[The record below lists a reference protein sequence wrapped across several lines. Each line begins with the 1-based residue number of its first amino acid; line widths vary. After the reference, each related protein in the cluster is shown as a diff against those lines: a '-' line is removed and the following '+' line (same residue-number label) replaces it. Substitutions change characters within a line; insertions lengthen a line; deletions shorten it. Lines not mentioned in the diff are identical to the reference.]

1 MKISRLALLVA
12 SLCACLCMVLEA
24 SAQTAETLGESAEVR
39 AEPAAAHAESTAL
52 RGQSTEAQGE
62 PAALQL
68 QAGDTIALL
77 GGSLAER
84 MQHHGWLETRFQ
96 RRVPEL
102 GLTFRNLGFSADEL
116 TIQQRTSGFGSWDEH
131 LTRIEADVIF
141 AFFGFNESFA
151 GAEGLA
157 DFHRDLNDFIDHTR
171 AQRYHGEAT
180 PRLVLFSPLPFEEMG
195 DPALPS
201 ADTENA
207 RLLPYATAMQEVA
220 AQRGVPFVDLF
231 SAVARQRAA
240 LASSGAGPDGSPEAA
255 RLTLNGMQLTE
266 QGNKVVSGIIAD
278 ELLGELAESEATLAA
293 HESLRELVLQ
303 KNLLWFNRYRATDG
317 YNVYGGRS
325 SLTYDGVT
333 NFEVLQ
339 HELIEIDAMVANL
352 DRDIHASARGEPAPE
367 PLPVPA
373 PIDVATNRPGP
384 LADGSYPFASGEE
397 ALASMTAAPG
407 MEVQLFADEGRFP
420 ALVNPVQ
427 MSFDTQGRLWVATW
441 ATYPHWAPGQPMN
454 DALLIL
460 TDTDG
465 DGSADTCEPFA
476 DDLHNPTGFEFWNGG
491 VLVANPPDILFL
503 KDTTGDGKAD
513 VRERVLSGLSSGD
526 THHSA
531 NSFVLGPDGAL
542 YFQEGTFHQSQVE
555 TIYGPVRNNNGC
567 VWRFEPRT
575 WRAQRYVPYGFA
587 NPHGHVFDRW
597 GQDFVT
603 DGTGNVNYYAL
614 PFSGHVEQ
622 GRGHGG
628 YFPFFQQRSRPAAA
642 TEILSSGHFPEE
654 NQGNY
659 LIANVIGFQGI
670 FQYRID
676 GDGSGFSA
684 TEVDPLVFSSD
695 PSFRPVDIEMGPDGA
710 VYFLDWQNPLIGHMQ
725 HHLRDPSRDRD
736 HGRVYRVVA
745 SDRELLQPVP
755 IAGQPID
762 ELLALLRSDDDRV
775 RYRVR
780 IELSGRDSAAVVAG
794 VERWVSDLH
803 AEAAAAS
810 GDMAMAPGAADG
822 ATAERSDDLAGFD
835 EAHEHALLEAL
846 WVLQQHGAV
855 DQALLERVLS
865 SPEPRARAAATR
877 VVRWMRR
884 DIADPL
890 ALLANAVTDEH
901 PRVRLE
907 AVVALSEFSEH
918 RAAELALLALSQ
930 PGDRFLDYAL
940 KETLATLAPVWKS
953 ALGAGD
959 PFAAD
964 DELGLAY
971 ALARLDSADLM
982 GVHPSEALY
991 REVLSRHGMETA
1003 DYAEALSGLA
1013 ELHRT
1018 APVLELLEAITVAD
1032 ARADGHAD
1040 HLLIGLFDV
1049 LAGMPRAVTRSLP
1062 VHLGELATGGRRA
1075 STRRLAVAAKM
1086 RSEGTAEQAWSAA
1099 SQSLAG
1105 LTALLDAAPMVR
1117 DEAIAAEL
1125 FPKVLEVLR
1134 ELPAPLAAEAEERP
1148 GVSGSTVRIELP
1160 GASRTLTLAE
1170 VQIFSGAD
1178 NVAPTGYASQ
1188 SSVNW
1193 GGSPERALDGV
1204 TSGRWGDGAQTHT
1217 MEDQADPWWQ
1227 VELPGA
1233 VPIDRIVV
1241 WNRTDSDGL
1250 MARLDGFVVTILDD
1264 DGRTTYRSAPQ
1275 PAQAEPLTLTL
1286 IAPALALRRAA
1297 VTCLGALGVRQGEA
1311 VTHLLEAAKY
1321 GGLRGAAVAA
1331 LSAIPVEQWLV
1342 ADIQTAARRL
1352 LTFMA
1357 REPAEAF
1364 LAPEGRRMLALADQ
1378 LAPQLKSALGDDLS
1392 RARRG
1397 LGPQIIVVR
1406 PVLHSLTYDVAEF
1419 TVQAGRPVEL
1429 LFENVDIMPHNL
1441 LVSAPGSL
1449 AKVGQAGEAM
1459 ARDADAWE
1467 RAFVPDL
1474 PEVLVSSGLLQPGQ
1488 EEWLQFDAP
1497 DAADDYPFLC
1507 TFPGHWVRMNGVM
1520 HVVDELPDGPLI
1532 VRREAGADQPSS
1544 DGVAG
1549 EATAGAAAAER
1560 RTFVK
1565 MWTVDDLADQLAAA
1579 DSADVTLGQAILEE
1593 ASCLKCHSLDGEAD
1607 GAITGPPFA
1616 DVLTRHDRA
1625 SLLTQILDPSNTIL
1639 EGYEAE
1645 QLFLKNG
1652 GVTAGRLMAED
1663 ESGVTI
1669 LADPYN
1675 DVRTVVPHGDID
1687 ERRVSSL
1694 STMPEGLLMTF
1705 EQDEIL
1711 ALIAYLESLRGEP

>member
-1 MKISRLALLVA
+1 MKTSRLALFAV
-12 SLCACLCMVLEA
+12 SLCSLLCMGATALSQQAEAHETSAVLE
-24 SAQTAETLGESAEVR
+24 
-39 AEPAAAHAESTAL
+39 
-52 RGQSTEAQGE
+52 
-62 PAALQL
+62 L

-96 RRVPEL
+96 RRLPNL

-116 TIQQRTSGFGSWDEH
+116 TIQQRTSGFGTWDEH
-131 LTRIEADVIF
+131 LARIDADVIF

-157 DFHRDLNDFIDHTR
+157 DFRRDLKEFIEHTR

-180 PRLVLFSPLPFEEMG
+180 PRLVLFSPLPFEDMG
-195 DPALPS
+195 DLLLPA
-201 ADTENA
+201 ADTENR
-207 RLLPYATAMQEVA
+207 RLQPYALAMADVA
-220 AQRGVPFVDLF
+220 AQHGVPFVDLF
-231 SAVARQRAA
+231 SALNDWRAKVAAPGDAPQ
-240 LASSGAGPDGSPEAA
+240 
-255 RLTLNGMQLTE
+255 TLNGMHLTE
-266 QGNKVVSGIIAD
+266 PGNKVASGIIAD
-278 ELLGELAESEATLAA
+278 ALLGELAESEATLAA
-293 HESLRELVLQ
+293 HESLRDLVLQ

-333 NFEVLQ
+333 NFDVLQ
-339 HELIEIDAMVANL
+339 HELVEIDALVANL
-352 DRDIHASARGEPAPE
+352 DRDIQASARGDAAPE

-373 PIDVATNRPGP
+373 PLEVATNRPGP
-384 LADGSYPFASGEE
+384 LADGAYPFSSGEE
-397 ALASMTAAPG
+397 ALAAMTAAPG
-407 MEVQLFADEGRFP
+407 MEVQLFADEARFP

-454 DALLIL
+454 DGLLIL

-465 DGSADTCEPFA
+465 DGSADTCEAFA

-503 KDTTGDGKAD
+503 KDTTGDGVAD

-587 NPHGHVFDRW
+587 NPHGHVFDAW

-614 PFSGHVEQ
+614 PFSGYVEQ

-628 YFPFFQQRSRPAAA
+628 YFPFFQQRSRPSAA

-670 FQYRID
+670 FQYQIHD
-676 GDGSGFSA
+676 DGSGFSA
-684 TEVDPLVFSSD
+684 TEVEPLVHSSD

-710 VYFLDWQNPLIGHMQ
+710 VYFLDWQNPIIGHMQ
-725 HHLRDPSRDRD
+725 HHLRDPSRDRE
-736 HGRVYRVVA
+736 HGRVYRVT
-745 SDRELLQPVP
+745 SSGRELLQPVP
-755 IAGQPID
+755 IAGRPID
-762 ELLALLRSDDDRV
+762 ELLGLLRSDDDRV

-780 IELSGRDSAAVVAG
+780 IELSGRDSADVLAAVD
-794 VERWVSDLH
+794 RWVSALH
-803 AEAAAAS
+803 GTAAAAAS
-810 GDMAMAPGAADG
+810 DMAMAPGAAMG
-822 ATAERSDDLAGFD
+822 AIAERTDDPAGFD

-855 DQALLERVLS
+855 DQGLLERVLS

-877 VVRWMRR
+877 VLRWMRR
-884 DIADPL
+884 DVTDPL
-890 ALLANAVTDEH
+890 DLLAAAVTDEH

-953 ALGAGD
+953 ALGGGD

-964 DELGLAY
+964 DPLGLSY
-971 ALARLDSADLM
+971 ALARLDSDDLLA
-982 GVHPSEALY
+982 VHPSGPLY
-991 REVLSRHGMETA
+991 REVLSRHGLPTA
-1003 DYAEALSGLA
+1003 AYAEALSGLA
-1013 ELHRT
+1013 ELHGS
-1018 APVLELLEAITVAD
+1018 APVLELLDAIGRAD
-1032 ARADGHAD
+1032 ARDDGHAD

-1049 LAGMPRAVTRSLP
+1049 LAKMPKAVTRSLP
-1062 VHLGELATGGRRA
+1062 VHLGKLAATGHRG

-1086 RSEGTAEQAWSAA
+1086 RSEGTAERAWATA
-1099 SQSLAG
+1099 SESLAA
-1105 LTALLDAAPMVR
+1105 LTALLDAGPMVG
-1117 DEAIAAEL
+1117 DDAIAAEL
-1125 FPKVLEVLR
+1125 FPKVVELLR
-1134 ELPAPLAAEAEERP
+1134 ELPEPLATEAAGRP
-1148 GVSGSTVRIELP
+1148 GITGSTVRIELP

-1170 VQIFSGAD
+1170 VQVFSGAD

-1193 GGSPERALDGV
+1193 GGAPERALDGI
-1204 TSGRWGDGAQTHT
+1204 TSGLWGDGAQTHT
-1217 MEDQADPWWQ
+1217 MENQADPWWKLS
-1227 VELPGA
+1227 LPGE
-1233 VPIDRIVV
+1233 VSMDRIVV

-1250 MARLDGFVVTILDD
+1250 MARLDGFVLTILGE
-1264 DGRTTYRSAPQ
+1264 DGRATYRSAPQ
-1275 PAQAEPLTLTL
+1275 PAQAEPLELIL
-1286 IAPALALRRAA
+1286 IAPELALRRAA
-1297 VTCLGALGVRQGEA
+1297 VSCLGGLGVRQDEA
-1311 VTHLLEAAKY
+1311 VTHLLAAFDDVE
-1321 GGLRGAAVAA
+1321 LRGDAVAA
-1331 LSAIPVEQWLV
+1331 LSAIPVARWGGGDRE
-1342 ADIQTAARRL
+1342 DAARRL
-1352 LTFMA
+1352 LALMA
-1357 REPAEAF
+1357 SEPGAAF
-1364 LAPEGRRMLALADQ
+1364 LTPSGRRLLALADHVGQ
-1378 LAPQLKSALGDDLS
+1378 GLDGALGDELS
-1392 RARRG
+1392 RTRRS
-1397 LGPQIIVVR
+1397 LGPQIVVIR

-1419 TVQAGRPVEL
+1419 TVQAGRPVKL
-1429 LFENVDIMPHNL
+1429 LFDNVDIMPHNL
-1441 LVSAPGSL
+1441 LLSAPGSL
-1449 AKVGQAGEAM
+1449 ATVGQAGEAM

-1474 PEVLVSSGLLQPGQ
+1474 PEVLLSSGLLQPGQ
-1488 EEWLQFDAP
+1488 EEWLEFDAP

-1520 HVVDELPDGPLI
+1520 HVVDELPDGPLV
-1532 VRREAGADQPSS
+1532 VRRDASADQ
-1544 DGVAG
+1544 
-1549 EATAGAAAAER
+1549 
-1560 RTFVK
+1560 
-1565 MWTVDDLADQLAAA
+1565 
-1579 DSADVTLGQAILEE
+1579 
-1593 ASCLKCHSLDGEAD
+1593 
-1607 GAITGPPFA
+1607 
-1616 DVLTRHDRA
+1616 
-1625 SLLTQILDPSNTIL
+1625 
-1639 EGYEAE
+1639 
-1645 QLFLKNG
+1645 
-1652 GVTAGRLMAED
+1652 
-1663 ESGVTI
+1663 
-1669 LADPYN
+1669 
-1675 DVRTVVPHGDID
+1675 
-1687 ERRVSSL
+1687 
-1694 STMPEGLLMTF
+1694 
-1705 EQDEIL
+1705 
-1711 ALIAYLESLRGEP
+1711 